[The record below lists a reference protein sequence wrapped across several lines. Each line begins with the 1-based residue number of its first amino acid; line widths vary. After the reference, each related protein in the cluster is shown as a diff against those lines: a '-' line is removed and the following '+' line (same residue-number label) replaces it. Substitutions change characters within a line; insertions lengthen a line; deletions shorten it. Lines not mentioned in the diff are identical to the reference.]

1 MQISQEESSVYRKH
15 APVASHSLFPDSM
28 YNVMVEDK
36 DEKEADEDMEDKDRY
51 GDSLSQEAATFDD
64 KRLKDAAISRPTQKK
79 RDKEICS
86 IENRA

>member
-1 MQISQEESSVYRKH
+1 
-15 APVASHSLFPDSM
+15 M

-64 KRLKDAAISRPTQKK
+64 KRLKDAAISRLTQKK
-79 RDKEICS
+79 R
-86 IENRA
+86 